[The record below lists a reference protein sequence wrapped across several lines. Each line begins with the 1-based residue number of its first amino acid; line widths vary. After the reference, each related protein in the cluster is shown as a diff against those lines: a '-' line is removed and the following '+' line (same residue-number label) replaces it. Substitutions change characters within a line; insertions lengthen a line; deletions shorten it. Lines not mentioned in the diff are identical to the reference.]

1 MDLTTLPVEGRG
13 AGLQASAESQMM
25 GANLKQTETTLVSPP
40 AQDAIAFPFTLC
52 HQPGQSSSPSAPP
65 WSVCSSGRP
74 GPEPESGSALALS

>member
-25 GANLKQTETTLVSPP
+25 GANLNQRETTLVIPL
-40 AQDAIAFPFTLC
+40 AQDAIAFPFALH
-52 HQPGQSSSPSAPP
+52 HQPGQSSSLSAPP

-74 GPEPESGSALALS
+74 GPEPKSGSVLAPS